1 MVYSCGRMGGGGGPR
16 MPWSETTKMQERMR
30 FVLDAQEELFSM
42 TELCGRYGISRVTG
56 HKWLRRFREEGL
68 EGLEDRSRAPEH
80 SPNRSRWRWWSDW
93 AGRGSGIL
101 SGALES

>member
-1 MVYSCGRMGGGGGPR
+1 

-56 HKWLRRFREEGL
+56 HKWLRRFREGGL
-68 EGLEDRSRAPEH
+68 VAPDHPDRQRCPVCRTGGDLAALATVGLVDPVRDQTGTDQAFQPSSERSPRA
-80 SPNRSRWRWWSDW
+80 D
-93 AGRGSGIL
+93 A
-101 SGALES
+101 